1 MNRIE
6 TNELQR
12 DRARDSERPGQ
23 PQHPSCVSW
32 SQEPSFESLE
42 VNGLNIMPEVCN
54 GETVTLRI
62 RFVTLGPS
70 LCLVAPL
77 LFLGFN
83 LQHEINSKSF

>member
-42 VNGLNIMPEVCN
+42 VNGLNIMPEVCSQIKVIP
-54 GETVTLRI
+54 GVSCQCHDIFTVM
-62 RFVTLGPS
+62 VVEPD
-70 LCLVAPL
+70 
-77 LFLGFN
+77 
-83 LQHEINSKSF
+83 